1 MCTLI
6 SDNKFKRKPQQDTYV
21 SRLKSLRSFF
31 PSVAQRKALD
41 LIFVHLH
48 SMITLF
54 KRNTKHD
61 YYYHCN
67 ECTIWILENTSSHH
81 CMHNFHFFLFNL
93 FFVLNLFYFSLH
105 SFKSAGK
112 LNWTENELFFFLLVI
127 HVVWGNLEGVSHF
140 IIALCLTSLVHGFV
154 IWWTHGSFHKHS
166 IIHINSTFFVQN
178 AIISYLATTLYT

>member
-1 MCTLI
+1 M
-6 SDNKFKRKPQQDTYV
+6 
-21 SRLKSLRSFF
+21 SLDSSLSAVFF

-81 CMHNFHFFLFNL
+81 GMHNFHFFLFNL

-127 HVVWGNLEGVSHF
+127 RVVWGKFGGG
-140 IIALCLTSLVHGFV
+140 LT
-154 IWWTHGSFHKHS
+154 FHYC
-166 IIHINSTFFVQN
+166 IVPYFTCTWFCYLMNSR
-178 AIISYLATTLYT
+178 ILS